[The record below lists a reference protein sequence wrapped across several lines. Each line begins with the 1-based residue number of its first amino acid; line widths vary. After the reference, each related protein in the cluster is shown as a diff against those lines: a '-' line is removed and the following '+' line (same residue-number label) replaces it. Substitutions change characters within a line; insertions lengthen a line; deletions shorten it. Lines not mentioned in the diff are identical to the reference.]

1 MNTTKNIKVFNQPVR
16 VELSH
21 LQIIQDFYVLN
32 DVLFTGL
39 AYDHREQKL
48 FKVYQITEGKITAEQ
63 DFGFFKHAQQVKIDY
78 YVIVDDYEFG
88 DALYY
93 HGKLFNGVTYEYK
106 DGFVFSEVLWNDG
119 YAVESIDWYPDGSG
133 LIRFYETNYKEDK
146 CKFEWNY
153 KQLMNINCRKENANS
168 LTRFTLE
175 INEQNQIK
183 SCVLSTHNMACLDNL
198 IQHDD
203 IPLPASSLS
212 GLLAYYP
219 LAEEISLFIFSDDDF
234 NYFMNHSDFQSIKKL
249 ELSTEDLSLP
259 VLNKLMALPNLKT
272 IFFKEN
278 GVSDYQLADLPEKER
293 AIKQQQC
300 DERNHALLDLLFA
313 LQAQQNC
320 DLRFYANSGLVFF
333 YFKQDGKIIADVNQN
348 DFNYLFNALPLEQ
361 ITELELRQHN
371 LPVELLAK
379 LAQLSHLK
387 KLSIKENK
395 GLSTAQQP
403 TNNQIKNVTYQ
414 QREARNQAL
423 WTLLN
428 HLQSKLHCDIKLIS
442 ENLQEFE
449 KRYQDESI

>member
-78 YVIVDDYEFG
+78 NVVIDDYENG

-93 HGKLFNGVTYEYK
+93 HGKLFNGVTYDYK
-106 DGFVFSEVLWNDG
+106 DGFVFSEMLWNDG
-119 YAVESIDWYPDGSG
+119 YVVEIIGWYPDGSG
-133 LIRFYETNYKEDK
+133 LILYYKTDYNEDK
-146 CKFEWNY
+146 CKCEWNY
-153 KQLMNINCRKENANS
+153 KQLISIDCRKGNINKETS
-168 LTRFTLE
+168 FTLTL
-175 INEQNQIK
+175 NEQNQIK

-198 IQHDD
+198 IPRDD
-203 IPLPASSLS
+203 VPLPANSLS

-219 LAEEISLFIFSDDDF
+219 LADDIFLNIFSDNDF
-234 NYFMNHSDFQSIKKL
+234 NYFINHTDFRSIKKL
-249 ELSTEDLSLP
+249 KLSTENLSLP
-259 VLNKLMALPNLKT
+259 VLNKLMALPNLNT
-272 IFFKEN
+272 IFLDE
-278 GVSDYQLADLPEKER
+278 GGISDYQLADLPEKER

-320 DLRFYANSGLVFF
+320 DIRLDTNSGLLFF
-333 YFKQDGKIIADVNQN
+333 YSKQDGEIVADVNQS
-348 DFNYLFNALPLEQ
+348 DFNYLLNVLPLEQ
-361 ITELELRQHN
+361 ITELTLRQCKF
-371 LPVELLAK
+371 PIPLLEN
-379 LAQLSHLK
+379 LAQFSHLK
-387 KLSIKENK
+387 RLCIEEDISNK
-395 GLSTAQQP
+395 V
-403 TNNQIKNVTYQ
+403 NDNQNKNVAYQ

-428 HLQSKLHCDIKLIS
+428 DLQSKLHCDIKLIS

>member
-1 MNTTKNIKVFNQPVR
+1 
-16 VELSH
+16 
-21 LQIIQDFYVLN
+21 
-32 DVLFTGL
+32 
-39 AYDHREQKL
+39 
-48 FKVYQITEGKITAEQ
+48 
-63 DFGFFKHAQQVKIDY
+63 
-78 YVIVDDYEFG
+78 
-88 DALYY
+88 
-93 HGKLFNGVTYEYK
+93 
-106 DGFVFSEVLWNDG
+106 
-119 YAVESIDWYPDGSG
+119 
-133 LIRFYETNYKEDK
+133 
-146 CKFEWNY
+146 
-153 KQLMNINCRKENANS
+153 MNINCRKENANS

-175 INEQNQIK
+175 INEQNRIK
-183 SCVLSTHNMACLDNL
+183 SCVLRASDIACLDNL
-198 IQHDD
+198 IPHDD
-203 IPLPASSLS
+203 IPLPANSLS

-219 LAEEISLFIFSDDDF
+219 LAEEISLYIFSDNDF
-234 NYFMNHSDFQSIKKL
+234 NYFMHHTDFQSIKKF

-259 VLNKLMALPNLKT
+259 VLNKLMALSNLKT

-278 GVSDYQLADLPEKER
+278 GVSDYQLADLPEKEK

-333 YFKQDGKIIADVNQN
+333 YSKQSGEIVADINQS

-395 GLSTAQQP
+395 GLNTAQQP
-403 TNNQIKNVTYQ
+403 ADNQTQNIAYQ
-414 QREARNQAL
+414 RREARNQAL

-428 HLQSKLHCDIKLIS
+428 DLQSKLHCDIKLIS

-449 KRYQDESI
+449 QRYQDELI

>member
-78 YVIVDDYEFG
+78 YVIDDDYEFG

-106 DGFVFSEVLWNDG
+106 NGFVFSEVLWNDG
-119 YAVESIDWYPDGSG
+119 YAVETIGWYSDGSG

>member
-1 MNTTKNIKVFNQPVR
+1 MNTTNTIKVVNQPVR

-21 LQIIQDFYVLN
+21 LQIIQGVYFLN

-39 AYDHREQKL
+39 AYDHRQQKL

-63 DFGFFKHAQQVKIDY
+63 DFGFFKQHYEIKIDY
-78 YVIVDDYEFG
+78 SVIDDEHDFENPV
-88 DALYY
+88 YY
-93 HGKLFNGVTYEYK
+93 QGKLFTGITNGYRN
-106 DGFVFSEVLWNDG
+106 GFVSSELLWNDG
-119 YAVESIDWYPDGSG
+119 YVVEMMSWYADGSG
-133 LIRFYETNYKEDK
+133 LIRRYETIYDDNQ

-153 KQLMNINCRKENANS
+153 KQLMNINCRKKNANS

-175 INEQNQIK
+175 INDQNQIK
-183 SCVLSTHNMACLDNL
+183 SCLLSANDMACLDKL
-198 IQHDD
+198 ISRDD
-203 IPLPASSLS
+203 IPLPANSLS
-212 GLLAYYP
+212 GLLADYP
-219 LAEEISLFIFSDDDF
+219 LAEEISLYVLSDHDFI
-234 NYFMNHSDFQSIKKL
+234 YFMHHADFQSIKKL
-249 ELSTEDLSLP
+249 ELSTQNLSLP
-259 VLNKLMALPNLKT
+259 VLNKLMDLPNLQS

-300 DERNHALLDLLFA
+300 DERNYALLQLLFA

-320 DLRFYANSGLVFF
+320 DIRFYANSGIVFF

-348 DFNYLFNALPLEQ
+348 DFNFLFNALPLEQ

-387 KLSIKENK
+387 KLSIKEK
-395 GLSTAQQP
+395 KEFRADPQP
-403 TNNQIKNVTYQ
+403 TDNQTQNGAYQ
-414 QREARNQAL
+414 RREARNQAL
-423 WTLLN
+423 WTLLI

-442 ENLQEFE
+442 ETLQEFE
-449 KRYQDESI
+449 KRYQG